1 MNMITYVQISIH
13 FNTELRYRN
22 VFQILSI
29 ELNTYFEVALVR
41 HLRVRLAVHDD
52 RILGAVRAAA
62 GVGVEKVERVVVRLA
77 DDVRSGTEPV
87 FLWDHP
93 NVTTA
98 SAFRGNLTN
107 IDVVREVQRGM
118 GSLIEK
124 ILQTRSSFDGWS
136 LFVCV
141 V

>member
-41 HLRVRLAVHDD
+41 HLRVRLSIYDD
-52 RILGAVRAAA
+52 RILVAVRAAA
-62 GVGVEKVERVVVRLA
+62 GVGVEKVEGVVALLS
-77 DDVRSGTEPV
+77 DDVRSGTGPV

-93 NVTTA
+93 YVTTTA
-98 SAFRGNLTN
+98 SALRG
-107 IDVVREVQRGM
+107 G
-118 GSLIEK
+118 
-124 ILQTRSSFDGWS
+124 
-136 LFVCV
+136 
-141 V
+141 